1 MIYWNIP
8 SSSIDHELKI
18 HNSANLLYF
27 SDELGR
33 CVVMVGLPFP
43 NIMSPELNERMSYLN
58 ANNPNI
64 DGKSAGQVINTMVD
78 SISYLFIK
86 NIMQGSKLFLLDN
99 CSHLHL

>member
-1 MIYWNIP
+1 
-8 SSSIDHELKI
+8 
-18 HNSANLLYF
+18 
-27 SDELGR
+27 
-33 CVVMVGLPFP
+33 
-43 NIMSPELNERMSYLN
+43 MSPELNERMSYLN

-78 SISYLFIK
+78 SIFYLFIK

>member
-1 MIYWNIP
+1 MIKFKVHY
-8 SSSIDHELKI
+8 ST
-18 HNSANLLYF
+18 NLMYF

-43 NIMSPELNERMSYLN
+43 NIMSPELNERMGYLN

-64 DGKSAGQVINTMVD
+64 DGKSAGQVINTMVE
-78 SISYLFIK
+78 SIFYLFIK
-86 NIMQGSKLFLLDN
+86 NIMPGSKLFLLDN

>member
-1 MIYWNIP
+1 M
-8 SSSIDHELKI
+8 
-18 HNSANLLYF
+18 YF

-43 NIMSPELNERMSYLN
+43 NIMSPELNERMGYLN

-78 SISYLFIK
+78 SIFYLFIK
-86 NIMQGSKLFLLDN
+86 NNNKVQNYFFLIIVHTYIYRYIMKIYA
-99 CSHLHL
+99 

>member
-1 MIYWNIP
+1 M
-8 SSSIDHELKI
+8 
-18 HNSANLLYF
+18 YF

-78 SISYLFIK
+78 SIFYLFIK
-86 NIMQGSKLFLLDN
+86 NKNSLCKVQNYFFLIIVHTYIYRYIMKIYA
-99 CSHLHL
+99 

>member
-1 MIYWNIP
+1 MLEY
-8 SSSIDHELKI
+8 SFEFFDHELQV

-78 SISYLFIK
+78 SIFYLFVK
-86 NIMQGSKLFLLDN
+86 KK
-99 CSHLHL
+99 

>member
-8 SSSIDHELKI
+8 SSYIDHELQV

-78 SISYLFIK
+78 SIFYLFIK
-86 NIMQGSKLFLLDN
+86 NNKGSKLFLLDN